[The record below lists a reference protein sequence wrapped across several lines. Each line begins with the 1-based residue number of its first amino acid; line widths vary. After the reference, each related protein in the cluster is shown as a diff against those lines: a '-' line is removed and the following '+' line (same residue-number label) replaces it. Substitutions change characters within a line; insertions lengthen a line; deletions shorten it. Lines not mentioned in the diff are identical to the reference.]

1 MKKKLLSVLL
11 VFVMALTLLP
21 TGAFALVFDNSIDPD
36 RVDFV
41 GDDDDDWPNYFGE
54 YSIRYSVDN
63 LDHGDVIGPDSA
75 IAGKRVSFDPLPE
88 DGYRYAGATAYYD
101 GTLHSIGTTFTMP
114 EDDVIIYISF
124 ERVSNAGDYDL
135 DYDITPSRGGSVTF
149 YDRDNNAIS
158 SADEGEKVY
167 MYISTA
173 TGYSV
178 KSVWSSEE
186 GDYIYDWRDGYEIY
200 SYSFTMPDEDVYF
213 DIELESG
220 EYSIRTDV
228 HSYYG
233 SVELPYDMDSA
244 NKGDTVS
251 FTVEPAR
258 GYIVESVSVYSDD
271 GFSRSVSVTR
281 DEDDWNTFYFTMPG
295 YDVVIEPSFT
305 DDYHEITLDYGK
317 GGKATVEAEPAGYFN
332 YIYYGIDGERVYIDV
347 TADKGYEVKS
357 VTVTDDDGDRVSVRE
372 STKDGQYYFTMP
384 TSDVTVSV
392 QFSYRILS
400 NPFTDVKSSDWYYDA
415 VSYVYSMGIM
425 DGTSVYLF
433 SPNSTT
439 SRGML
444 VTILWR
450 LEGEP
455 SVSGS
460 SFSDVKSSAYYYDA
474 VRWAAKYGI
483 VEGYDGNLFKP
494 DEAITREQFAAILY
508 RYAQHCK
515 YSTSA
520 TTSLL
525 GYADS
530 SKISGWAAAAMKW
543 AVAEDLFDGD
553 ENGRLDPQ
561 GQTTRAAAA
570 KLLMAFCENVVS

>member
-1 MKKKLLSVLL
+1 
-11 VFVMALTLLP
+11 
-21 TGAFALVFDNSIDPD
+21 
-36 RVDFV
+36 
-41 GDDDDDWPNYFGE
+41 
-54 YSIRYSVDN
+54 
-63 LDHGDVIGPDSA
+63 
-75 IAGKRVSFDPLPE
+75 
-88 DGYRYAGATAYYD
+88 
-101 GTLHSIGTTFTMP
+101 MP

-124 ERVSNAGDYDL
+124 ERVSDAGDYDL

-357 VTVTDDDGDRVSVRE
+357 PS
-372 STKDGQYYFTMP
+372 P
-384 TSDVTVSV
+384 TTTATASACARARRT
-392 QFSYRILS
+392 
-400 NPFTDVKSSDWYYDA
+400 A
-415 VSYVYSMGIM
+415 
-425 DGTSVYLF
+425 
-433 SPNSTT
+433 STT
-439 SRGML
+439 SRC
-444 VTILWR
+444 
-450 LEGEP
+450 P
-455 SVSGS
+455 
-460 SFSDVKSSAYYYDA
+460 
-474 VRWAAKYGI
+474 
-483 VEGYDGNLFKP
+483 P
-494 DEAITREQFAAILY
+494 
-508 RYAQHCK
+508 
-515 YSTSA
+515 A
-520 TTSLL
+520 T
-525 GYADS
+525 
-530 SKISGWAAAAMKW
+530 
-543 AVAEDLFDGD
+543 
-553 ENGRLDPQ
+553 
-561 GQTTRAAAA
+561 
-570 KLLMAFCENVVS
+570 